1 MESNNI
7 VVKNETDNNCEA
19 GTDNFNKLEI
29 TSAKTGFADEGNL
42 LYDRDEKYNRNHITF
57 R

>member
-7 VVKNETDNNCEA
+7 AVKTETDNNCEA